1 MTAIFAAGRGMPALL
16 AGAMIFVAV
25 LALLPRRGR
34 GLHRLAAAAGAAR
47 RRSSRIS
54 ALGRSS
60 PRRPIRGGD
69 GQLVRSAGR
78 RPSSGGG
85 ELVGFAGR
93 RPSRGGA
100 ELARSAGRRLAVL
113 TLLAVVAVIVA
124 LSLNPQLVVS
134 VLAVGVIVA
143 VVVQQRVRS
152 RRRRSAASRRSR
164 IIEACDV
171 LAAEL
176 AAGRPPKDALEG
188 AATICAELQVA
199 SAAARLG
206 GDVPAVLELATEP
219 PGAEGLRALAAAWRV
234 ADESGAAFA
243 AIVERLAE
251 ALRAEESVRRQIST
265 NLAGTRA
272 TARLL
277 AVLPLFGTG
286 LGYALGADPL
296 AFLTST
302 PPGWLSLFLGLSLA
316 IGGLLWTDRLASTS
330 ND

>member
-1 MTAIFAAGRGMPALL
+1 MKSVFAGGDTPPLIAGSEAPALI
-16 AGAMIFVAV
+16 AGLMIFVVAV
-25 LALLPRRGR
+25 ALLPRRGR
-34 GLHRLAAAAGAAR
+34 GLHRLAAAAGDAR
-47 RRSSRIS
+47 RRTTLVRSGSRRTAGADA
-54 ALGRSS
+54 ALA
-60 PRRPIRGGD
+60 
-69 GQLVRSAGR
+69 RSAGR
-78 RPSSGGG
+78 LPSSG
-85 ELVGFAGR
+85 AGD
-93 RPSRGGA
+93 
-100 ELARSAGRRLAVL
+100 LARSAGRRLAMLASLVIV
-113 TLLAVVAVIVA
+113 AVVVA
-124 LSLNPQLVVS
+124 LSLSPQLVVS
-134 VLAVGVIVA
+134 VLAVGLIVA
-143 VVVQQRVRS
+143 VVVHQRVRS
-152 RRRRSAASRRSR
+152 RRRRDAASRRSR

-176 AAGRPPKDALEG
+176 AAGRPPRDALEG
-188 AATICAELQVA
+188 AATICPELQVA

-265 NLAGTRA
+265 NLASTRA

-302 PPGWLSLFLGLSLA
+302 PPGWLCLFLGLSLA
-316 IGGLLWTDRLASTS
+316 IAGLLWTDRLASTP